1 MAKKLQNIR
10 AIRQMLDGSHRTQ
23 NKTSVGY
30 EATKETHEVGDVWVD
45 GNGVEWEQFKGF
57 KSNTTKALDAIR
69 AALKELK
76 MPEVCPKCSNEMKDN
91 KYNRKM
97 WSVHKMCFDCVI
109 DMEHE
114 HRLNGTFDEYAR
126 NLMKPNIES
135 WLKDARSE
143 MKAIQE
149 MLTKAE
155 FVNSDGT
162 IEKWETPWQGREE
175 ELSKLMEEDF
185 QRMSAQLLGEEQ
197 NEISNIN

>member
-1 MAKKLQNIR
+1 M
-10 AIRQMLDGSHRTQ
+10 
-23 NKTSVGY
+23 
-30 EATKETHEVGDVWVD
+30 GDVWVD
-45 GNGVEWEQFKGF
+45 GNGVEWEQFNGF